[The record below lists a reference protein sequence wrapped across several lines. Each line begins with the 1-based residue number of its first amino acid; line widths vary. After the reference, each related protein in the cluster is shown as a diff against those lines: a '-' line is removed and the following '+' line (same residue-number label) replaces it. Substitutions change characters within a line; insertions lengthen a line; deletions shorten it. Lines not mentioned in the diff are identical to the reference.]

1 MGLEARDVAPTWVQP
16 IKNRRGFEVILDRL
30 EAALLSGE
38 LSVGDRLPGER
49 ELAAGFGVSRTSVR
63 EALRVLEALGI
74 LEVKRGT
81 EGVSLRNEPGDAFA
95 DLLRLHIALG
105 HYDARSVVEFRTILE
120 AWAAAKVAEEADEHL
135 FSRLSEIVD
144 RMADSSLDPLAFHGL
159 DVQFH
164 ETLIEVSGNA
174 LVALALRSCRTVNRQ
189 AMLDGLAS
197 GEWPQTLKELH
208 HEHRRLLD
216 AIRAGDPALAATAIK
231 DHIVRWSLRTVE
243 RPRSESPSRDSAGSR
258 SGFTTQVV

>member
-1 MGLEARDVAPTWVQP
+1 MDQKTNGLTNMCQVLGIVEPMGLDARDGAPTWVQP

-105 HYDARSVVEFRTILE
+105 HYDARSSLNSAPSSKPGPQPSGRRRRRASLQPTER
-120 AWAAAKVAEEADEHL
+120 
-135 FSRLSEIVD
+135 D
-144 RMADSSLDPLAFHGL
+144 RGSHGGQL
-159 DVQFH
+159 
-164 ETLIEVSGNA
+164 
-174 LVALALRSCRTVNRQ
+174 
-189 AMLDGLAS
+189 
-197 GEWPQTLKELH
+197 P
-208 HEHRRLLD
+208 
-216 AIRAGDPALAATAIK
+216 
-231 DHIVRWSLRTVE
+231 
-243 RPRSESPSRDSAGSR
+243 
-258 SGFTTQVV
+258 